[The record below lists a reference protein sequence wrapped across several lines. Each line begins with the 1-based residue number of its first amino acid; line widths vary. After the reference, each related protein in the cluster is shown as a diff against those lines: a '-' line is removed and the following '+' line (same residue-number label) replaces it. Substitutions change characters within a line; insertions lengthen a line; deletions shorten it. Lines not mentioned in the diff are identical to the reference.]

1 MLATFHV
8 WDQTPGNFERKDYVS
23 ITVVPVSVDGHLVS
37 MSGQTNMTVGEGV
50 SRQLPTLWPVKKQKG
65 RQDEGND
72 DMILE
77 ISP

>member
-1 MLATFHV
+1 
-8 WDQTPGNFERKDYVS
+8 
-23 ITVVPVSVDGHLVS
+23 
-37 MSGQTNMTVGEGV
+37 MTVGVGV